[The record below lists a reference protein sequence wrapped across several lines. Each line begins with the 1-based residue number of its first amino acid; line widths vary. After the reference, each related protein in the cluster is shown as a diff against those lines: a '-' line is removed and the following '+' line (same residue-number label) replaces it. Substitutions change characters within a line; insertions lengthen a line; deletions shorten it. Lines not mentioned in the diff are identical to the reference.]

1 MKANKIQ
8 QSPPPPVCTPTS
20 RTSRNRRVVDMEFW
34 RPGAHGQ
41 QAFSS
46 DPGLAFQTEGPAEL
60 SHDASWI
67 QKYNLSV
74 TPTFK
79 YKTSSLKTGTRH
91 YTKYWE

>member
-20 RTSRNRRVVDMEFW
+20 RISRNSRVVDMEYW
-34 RPGAHGQ
+34 RPGADGQ

-60 SHDASWI
+60 SHDVSWI

-74 TPTFK
+74 TPTL
-79 YKTSSLKTGTRH
+79 S
-91 YTKYWE
+91 TKPVV